1 MIGASIKRARLAN
14 CLSLQQLVDRMK
26 DNGVP
31 ITKTTLFNYE
41 AGSIIP
47 SDNLL
52 EIFGQVLGVNKNF
65 FFHALPENF
74 NIELTEELGSV
85 DARRQELLAY
95 IQIQLGQLTRIAET
109 IGFDLTHRFLIRQ
122 PIEVR
127 SVDDAE
133 EAADRLRELIQLG
146 IHPISSVC
154 ALLETHGYYV
164 FTLPDTFHWK
174 LVSGRIV
181 DSGIHFIM
189 ASKEFYLDD
198 FRFNL
203 VRELGKNI
211 LCCPTS
217 DKEAILDRF
226 AASFLVPRKALLL
239 EFGTTRSNIG
249 YDELRCVKQ
258 KYGLSRTIIFSR
270 LAQVGILSEKD
281 AFLLRQ
287 RMVLNYHISRTSM
300 TFTPLNFY
308 EQPTVMYALTRRAI
322 SEGYIRSEE
331 ELDFATLIPLY

>member
-95 IQIQLGQLTRIAET
+95 IQIQLG
-109 IGFDLTHRFLIRQ
+109 
-122 PIEVR
+122 
-127 SVDDAE
+127 
-133 EAADRLRELIQLG
+133 

-239 EFGTTRSNIG
+239 EFGAARSNIG

>member
-109 IGFDLTHRFLIRQ
+109 IGFDLTHRFLIQ
-122 PIEVR
+122 EPI
-127 SVDDAE
+127 
-133 EAADRLRELIQLG
+133 
-146 IHPISSVC
+146 
-154 ALLETHGYYV
+154 
-164 FTLPDTFHWK
+164 
-174 LVSGRIV
+174 
-181 DSGIHFIM
+181 
-189 ASKEFYLDD
+189 
-198 FRFNL
+198 
-203 VRELGKNI
+203 
-211 LCCPTS
+211 
-217 DKEAILDRF
+217 
-226 AASFLVPRKALLL
+226 
-239 EFGTTRSNIG
+239 
-249 YDELRCVKQ
+249 
-258 KYGLSRTIIFSR
+258 
-270 LAQVGILSEKD
+270 
-281 AFLLRQ
+281 
-287 RMVLNYHISRTSM
+287 
-300 TFTPLNFY
+300 
-308 EQPTVMYALTRRAI
+308 
-322 SEGYIRSEE
+322 
-331 ELDFATLIPLY
+331 